1 MAAALPP
8 LHGNQAKASDPTA
21 QVELS
26 ASAGTGKTQVLSA
39 RVFRLLLRGVKPEAI
54 LCLTFTKAG
63 AAEMKERIHHRLAL
77 WATMDDV
84 ALAEDL
90 RNLGENFSPPAR
102 DQARSL
108 FAKLLDAPG
117 AGLRILTIHSFCQS
131 LLSAFPVEAG
141 LLPGFRTMDDR
152 DKARIA
158 GQAFGGLAD
167 EACRDASLSA
177 ALGSFLK
184 RAGTSRY
191 AERLAMAADHPES
204 YLNLPIGE
212 GLKASVIEAISDWPD
227 PEDELRERLSDGGF
241 DGAGLVDLL
250 AQLRAGKTKAG
261 TPSHDCTKV
270 VAQLAPWLDGSFEDR
285 LKLLAPLA
293 HQLGLSKWRA
303 YVAFDDI
310 DAVADWMAETGNL
323 AALVATHIPR
333 IIEDLTVL
341 RAYARRH
348 MALTQTSGL
357 IDFNDQ
363 IKRTAALLARQDIG
377 LWILYKLDQ
386 AIDHILVDE
395 SQDTNRTQWKIVRA
409 LADEFFDGE
418 GASREIVRTIFM
430 VGDYKQSIFGFQ
442 GTDPDEFARA
452 AAIFR
457 RAAEAVDQEMLS
469 LDLAESWRSSQ
480 PILDV
485 TDQVIAALGHT
496 NMGLPKAPE
505 RHVSAKKGWGTV
517 TLLPPISPS
526 DLEVSG
532 SSGEDDDEG
541 ESPLS
546 SAEREWA
553 AVLARQIAGW
563 TTGSNRLHL
572 RNEDRPA
579 EPGDVMVLLRSRTKI
594 AAPLVASLHRAGV
607 PVAGLD
613 RMTLT
618 DQIAVQDL
626 LSAIRFALQPE
637 DDLTVAELL
646 LSPLVGWDE
655 ERLAGYATARA
666 NKSLWEYLGDDK
678 PSALK
683 AILAKADRMS
693 PFEFLEYILSDPA
706 IAARRSLIARLG
718 EEVRDPIN
726 ELLNAALTYGAT
738 EAATLQGFLS
748 WLMAQES
755 QLKRDAS
762 KRENKVRIMTVHGAK
777 GLQAPIVVLA
787 DTLNDPEAN
796 KKEQPVELSI
806 AGSAVLVMAGVG
818 AGRPEIINQQLAD
831 KKARELQEYHRLLYV
846 GMTRAEEYLFVGGA
860 KGKAQE
866 KSGVKPHIWYDQIS
880 RAVVALSGEDR
891 GPEGMV
897 LNRHDPPP
905 AGRKSGGKKS
915 EKQSE
920 ERWAGPLPEW
930 LRAPA
935 PEEAVPPRP
944 LAPSRLTQEDDAT
957 NPPPD
962 PVRAAAI
969 RRGILLHGLFERL
982 PAVAAQH
989 RRVVAERWLSKSSGV
1004 DDPQERA
1011 SLNADVM
1018 AILDDPSFAHLF
1030 SPQSLAEVPIA
1041 GVVSGQVIAG
1051 AMDRLL
1057 VEHDQII
1064 IIDYKT
1070 GRSVPADA
1078 DRVPKSYVV
1087 QMAAYAAILAQSYP
1101 NRPITAA
1108 LLYTAGPKLILLS
1121 PEQLE
1126 AHKPGY
1132 QIA

>member
-8 LHGNQAKASDPTA
+8 LQGNQAKASDPTA

-63 AAEMKERIHHRLAL
+63 AAEMKERIYHRLAL
-77 WATMDDV
+77 WATMNDV
-84 ALAEDL
+84 ALGEDL
-90 RNLGENFSPPAR
+90 KNLGEDFSPPAR

-152 DKARIA
+152 DKTRIA
-158 GQAFGGLAD
+158 SQAFGGLAH
-167 EACRDASLSA
+167 EARRDADLASA
-177 ALGSFLK
+177 LANFLK

-191 AERLAMAADHPES
+191 VERLAMAADNPES
-204 YLNLPIGE
+204 YLSLPMCGA
-212 GLKASVIEAISDWPD
+212 LKAAVVEAISEWPD
-227 PEDELRERLSDGGF
+227 PEDELKARLSDDGF
-241 DGAGLVDLL
+241 DRVGLTMLEGE
-250 AQLRAGKTKAG
+250 LRAARQKAG
-261 TPSHDCTKV
+261 TPV
-270 VAQLAPWLDGSFEDR
+270 VACMEIAELIADWSSRSPEKREEL
-285 LKLLAPLA
+285 LKKLA
-293 HQLGLSKWRA
+293 HKLGLSGWRKN
-303 YVAFDDI
+303 VSFDDI
-310 DAVADWMAETGNL
+310 DAIAAWMADTVSL

-333 IIEDLTVL
+333 IVEDLMVL
-341 RAYARRH
+341 RAYARQH
-348 MALTQTSGL
+348 MALAHLSGL

-363 IKRTAALLARQDIG
+363 IKRTAALLSQPGVGA
-377 LWILYKLDQ
+377 WIRFKLDQ
-386 AIDHILVDE
+386 AINHILVDE
-395 SQDTNRTQWKIVRA
+395 SQDTNASQWQIVEA
-409 LADEFFDGE
+409 LAEEFFTGDSANQNE
-418 GASREIVRTIFM
+418 FRTIFM
-430 VGDYKQSIFGFQ
+430 VGDYKQAIFGFQ
-442 GTDPDEFARA
+442 GTNPEEFSRA
-452 AAIFR
+452 AKRFRQSAQAI
-457 RAAEAVDQEMLS
+457 DQEMPS

-485 TDQVIAALGHT
+485 TDQVIAALGHAS
-496 NMGLPKAPE
+496 MGLPKAPE
-505 RHVSAKKGWGTV
+505 GHVSAKKGWGTV
-517 TLLPPISPS
+517 IVLPPIRPG
-526 DLEVSG
+526 DLEAADA
-532 SSGEDDDEG
+532 GEDKDEV
-541 ESPLS
+541 EPPLS

-563 TTGSNRLHL
+563 TMGSHRLHL

-594 AAPLVASLHRAGV
+594 AAPLVAALHRAGV

-646 LSPLVGWDE
+646 LSPLVGWHE
-655 ERLAGYATARA
+655 ERLAHYAAVRT

-678 PSALK
+678 PIALK

-693 PFEFLEYILSDPA
+693 PFDFLEYILSDPA
-706 IAARRSLIARLG
+706 IGGRRALIGRLG

-738 EAATLQGFLS
+738 EASSLQGFLS

-762 KRENKVRIMTVHGAK
+762 KPQNEVRIMTVHGAK

-787 DTLNDPEAN
+787 DTLNDPEDS
-796 KKEQPVELSI
+796 KKEQPIELDI
-806 AGSAVLVMAGVG
+806 AGSAILVMAGS
-818 AGRPEIINQQLAD
+818 ATERPEAIGARLAD

-860 KGKAQE
+860 MGKLQE
-866 KSGVKPHIWYDQIS
+866 KNGVKPHIWYDQVS
-880 RAVVALSGEDR
+880 RAVTSLGGEDR
-891 GPEGMV
+891 GAEGIA
-897 LNRHDPPP
+897 LDRYDAPP
-905 AGRKSGGKKS
+905 AGRKSGNKKS
-915 EKQSE
+915 DKQSE

-930 LRAPA
+930 LKVPA
-935 PEEAVPPRP
+935 PQEAVPPRP

-982 PAVAAQH
+982 PSVAADH
-989 RRVVAERWLSKSSGV
+989 RQVVAERWLAKSAGV
-1004 DDPQERA
+1004 DDPKERA
-1011 SLNADVM
+1011 ALVVDVM
-1018 AILDDPSFAHLF
+1018 AVLNDPAFVHIF
-1030 SPQSLAEVPIA
+1030 SPQSLTEVPIA
-1041 GVVSGQVIAG
+1041 GVVGGHVIAG
-1051 AMDRLL
+1051 AMDRLI
-1057 VEHDQII
+1057 VDDNQIV

-1078 DRVPKSYVV
+1078 GRVPKSYVA
-1087 QMAAYAAILAQSYP
+1087 QMAAYAAILGQSYP
-1101 NRPITAA
+1101 DRPVTAA

-1126 AHKPGY
+1126 TQKPGY
-1132 QIA
+1132 QMA